1 MSRKLSDEILMS
13 LKRKIINKD
22 LAFGQRIPSE
32 FELMNE
38 FQVSRTTIREVIQV
52 LVQAGFVEIRRGK
65 GTFVIY
71 DENEEM
77 LNDADIEETKA
88 MLDEKIVTLAC
99 SRRTDEDLERLN
111 QLLKNRE
118 QNLNMGNYASYVNE
132 DIAFHLAIAKASHNN
147 TLENLYLH
155 FSGLLRNQL
164 NKKLLSI
171 PDYSA
176 NSDIHENIYK
186 AIKNQNQD
194 QAKYWVAE
202 NLKN

>member
-1 MSRKLSDEILMS
+1 MSRKLSDEILIN
-13 LKRKIINKD
+13 LKRKIINKK

-32 FELMNE
+32 FELMDE

-52 LVQAGFVEIRRGK
+52 LVQADFVEIRRGK

-71 DENEEM
+71 DGYDET
-77 LNDADIEETKA
+77 LNDVDIEETRA
-88 MLDEKIVTLAC
+88 MLDEKIVMLAC
-99 SRRTDEDLERLN
+99 SRRTEEDLDRLK

-118 QNLNMGNYASYVNE
+118 QNLNMGNYSSYVIE
-132 DIAFHLAIAKASHNN
+132 DIAFHLAIAKASHNKS
-147 TLENLYLH
+147 LENLYFH
-155 FSGLLRNQL
+155 FSKWLRNQL

-176 NSDIHENIYK
+176 NSKIHENIYM
-186 AIKNQNQD
+186 AIKNQDQD
-194 QAKYWVAE
+194 QAKYWVLE

>member
-1 MSRKLSDEILMS
+1 MSRKLSDEILIN
-13 LKRKIINKD
+13 LKRKIINKK

-32 FELMNE
+32 FELMDE

-52 LVQAGFVEIRRGK
+52 LVQADFVEIRRGK

-71 DENEEM
+71 DGYDET
-77 LNDADIEETKA
+77 LNDVDIEETRA
-88 MLDEKIVTLAC
+88 MLDEKIVMLAC
-99 SRRTDEDLERLN
+99 SRRTEEDLDRLK

-118 QNLNMGNYASYVNE
+118 QNLNMGNYSSYVIE
-132 DIAFHLAIAKASHNN
+132 DIAFHLAIAKASHNKS
-147 TLENLYLH
+147 LENLYFH
-155 FSGLLRNQL
+155 FSKSLRNQL

-176 NSDIHENIYK
+176 NSNIHENIYM
-186 AIKNQNQD
+186 AIKNQDQD
-194 QAKYWVAE
+194 QAKYWVLE